1 MKEIYFTF
9 CQALQH
15 HIGTTLLTFWTHP
28 LDKGSR
34 VGMATIVPQYKEFK
48 ETLFIVPKKLSFKEF
63 IQSSHSKS
71 FTLFVKGTFSLL
83 KDSILCGYVGHSFL
97 LLIGNIIIGDCYYL
111 VFGRGLKVIA
121 IAYIPG

>member
-34 VGMATIVPQYKEFK
+34 VGMATMG
-48 ETLFIVPKKLSFKEF
+48 S
-63 IQSSHSKS
+63 
-71 FTLFVKGTFSLL
+71 
-83 KDSILCGYVGHSFL
+83 
-97 LLIGNIIIGDCYYL
+97 CYYY
-111 VFGRGLKVIA
+111 FYGRTLKVNA
-121 IAYIPG
+121 GE